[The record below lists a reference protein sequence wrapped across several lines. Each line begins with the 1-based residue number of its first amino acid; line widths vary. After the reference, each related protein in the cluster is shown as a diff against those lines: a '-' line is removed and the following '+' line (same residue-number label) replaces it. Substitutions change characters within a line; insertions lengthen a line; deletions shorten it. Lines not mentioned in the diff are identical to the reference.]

1 MFSFSLPKLH
11 TFQGGWEEPEVKSSE
26 KFCDNLVSWDEQIII
41 NLIYGIVIKTSKI
54 DFMAKRHESRTIWSA
69 IQINRNAIIKYVAII
84 GILYKFTIRNPVFSS
99 SSNIM
104 FCILLSVNTPL
115 EVQVSSQK

>member
-11 TFQGGWEEPEVKSSE
+11 TFQGGWAEPEVKSSE

-54 DFMAKRHESRTIWSA
+54 DFMAKRHEIRTIWSA
-69 IQINRNAIIKYVAII
+69 FSNPSNRYAIIKYVANRD
-84 GILYKFTIRNPVFSS
+84 T
-99 SSNIM
+99 
-104 FCILLSVNTPL
+104 
-115 EVQVSSQK
+115 VQIYN